1 VEDYVHSVGYSD
13 RSHVP
18 IEPYLSEQWFLRYP
32 SVKVSTDAVEKGV
45 IRFFPERWSKTY
57 THWMSNIKDWCI
69 SRQLWWGHQIPVWYH
84 KKTREIH
91 CDIEPPKDAENWE
104 QDPDVLDTWFSSWL
118 WPFATMG
125 WPEKTETLKRFYPTS
140 DLVTGPDIIFFW
152 VARMIMAGYEYMGD
166 LPFQNVYYTGII
178 RDKLGRKMSKMLG
191 NSPNPL
197 DLIAKY
203 GADALRF
210 GTMRSAPL
218 GLDIRFDEQ
227 QVELGRNFCNKLWNA
242 ARLRLSQQAD
252 GPALRISDLRA
263 ADLGSDDKAI
273 LMRVEAT
280 IRDIHAL
287 YEGYEFNQ
295 VANRLYELFWSYYC
309 DWYLEAAKTA
319 LYGADARRKAVTL
332 AVMDHVLNAILRLLH
347 PYMPFITEELW
358 QALGFGVAGEAPPQT
373 GEERREGERGR
384 GTPLACPRILPPPG
398 QDNGHASGVPLR
410 PTSQGSIQ
418 FTPWPECLDEADL
431 KRLGLDAA
439 RLRFVEQKYEAVT
452 AGRNLRAT
460 YNIPSNRKVRF
471 AMSGEGDWQADAGEV
486 AVLRTLLN
494 AEAIE
499 FVKQAP
505 PHTVSTVTPLGTFYL
520 SLEGLVDAA
529 AETQRLGKQI
539 ARLEKELEGVTAKL
553 ADEGF
558 TSRAPAKAVDKHR
571 ARMDELKAD
580 IAKIRAQIA
589 ALGGK

>member
-1 VEDYVHSVGYSD
+1 
-13 RSHVP
+13 
-18 IEPYLSEQWFLRYP
+18 
-32 SVKVSTDAVEKGV
+32 
-45 IRFFPERWSKTY
+45 
-57 THWMSNIKDWCI
+57 
-69 SRQLWWGHQIPVWYH
+69 
-84 KKTREIH
+84 
-91 CDIEPPKDAENWE
+91 
-104 QDPDVLDTWFSSWL
+104 
-118 WPFATMG
+118 
-125 WPEKTETLKRFYPTS
+125 
-140 DLVTGPDIIFFW
+140 
-152 VARMIMAGYEYMGD
+152 
-166 LPFQNVYYTGII
+166 
-178 RDKLGRKMSKMLG
+178 
-191 NSPNPL
+191 
-197 DLIAKY
+197 
-203 GADALRF
+203 
-210 GTMRSAPL
+210 
-218 GLDIRFDEQ
+218 
-227 QVELGRNFCNKLWNA
+227 
-242 ARLRLSQQAD
+242 
-252 GPALRISDLRA
+252 
-263 ADLGSDDKAI
+263 
-273 LMRVEAT
+273 
-280 IRDIHAL
+280 
-287 YEGYEFNQ
+287 
-295 VANRLYELFWSYYC
+295 
-309 DWYLEAAKTA
+309 
-319 LYGADARRKAVTL
+319 
-332 AVMDHVLNAILRLLH
+332 
-347 PYMPFITEELW
+347 
-358 QALGFGVAGEAPPQT
+358 
-373 GEERREGERGR
+373 
-384 GTPLACPRILPPPG
+384 
-398 QDNGHASGVPLR
+398 
-410 PTSQGSIQ
+410 
-418 FTPWPECLDEADL
+418 LDEADL